1 MIDIDVL
8 FADKYKLETKL
19 GEGGMG
25 EVWIARNI
33 HLEKR
38 VALKVMGRAVSTNV
52 EFVER
57 FLREAVIA
65 SRVRH
70 PAIVEVFDAG
80 QHQGTPWIA
89 MELLEGESLAK
100 RLERGSIPVA
110 ELVPLLVPILDAL
123 HALHEVGVIHR
134 DVKPDNIFL
143 ERRADGTTQ
152 PKLLDFGIAKR
163 VDASRLTGTGSVI
176 GTAWYLSPEQARNS
190 SAVDRRADVYAMGVV
205 LFECLSGAMPYEAES
220 VTELIAKLFTEQPR
234 DLNAL
239 APHVPFEVTSLVR
252 RCLARD
258 ADQRPSTT
266 RLLSSE
272 LVEASRSLDSPQL
285 LAGLAQ
291 TGRVTPTSSVR
302 EGPVRPAATGMNDSA
317 QPSHTHHGQAAQ
329 ANDWTLPKWV
339 RWMLVAVGF
348 GALSVV
354 CLPCIF
360 VTRSCFQ
367 VAQIASSG
375 SAISSRGL
383 SAHFLA
389 ELDVNR
395 HGRMDFALLR
405 VRAADR
411 GTELFVEAFD
421 GDTFE
426 SLWSSQGLGNDAF
439 GSAESYDD
447 ARMLALISA
456 RDSIYIFDGETGS
469 LLTRASLPDR
479 LESVC
484 RFGDGRMGFRTVDE
498 RVSFMEGALL
508 QSMSADASCV
518 DAPRSSVSFRGD
530 IRPRNLRGEAPE
542 VSGMDV
548 SAQYE
553 DAPTRRL
560 YLVGTRPRPASA
572 VPMLA
577 ILEGE
582 RTVWVGDVPS
592 RDPMLARHG
601 EPGPIVWS
609 AGRVLTFYGT
619 SEARMMTAFN
629 AATGERLFDVVLP
642 SSDREADSVVLGRN
656 DIFIQRLSS
665 SGVEI
670 YDAETGA
677 QRRVIDH
684 D

>member
-1 MIDIDVL
+1 MIDTDVL

-100 RLERGSIPVA
+100 RLERGAIPVA

-239 APHVPFEVTSLVR
+239 APHVPYEVTQLVR

-258 ADQRPSTT
+258 PEHRPSTT
-266 RLLSSE
+266 RMLSSA

-285 LAGLAQ
+285 RTGLAH
-291 TGRVTPTSSVR
+291 TGHGEPTARRNEGSVR
-302 EGPVRPAATGMNDSA
+302 PQTL
-317 QPSHTHHGQAAQ
+317 HGQPAQ

-339 RWMLVAVGF
+339 RLLLVAVGF

-354 CLPCIF
+354 CLPCML

-367 VAQIASSG
+367 VAQVAG
-375 SAISSRGL
+375 GGGFTLPGQNAI
-383 SAHFLA
+383 FLA
-389 ELDVNR
+389 ELDVN
-395 HGRMDFALLR
+395 HQGRMDFAALR
-405 VRAADR
+405 TRVEGRSP
-411 GTELFVEAFD
+411 VMYIEAFD
-421 GDTFE
+421 GDSFA
-426 SLWSSQGLGNDAF
+426 SLWTSSGIGNNVSGF
-439 GSAESYDD
+439 GESFDEH
-447 ARMLALISA
+447 RMLAFVA
-456 RDSIYIFDGETGS
+456 ADGVVYIVDGRTGS
-469 LLTRASLPDR
+469 VVINALLPDHLR
-479 LESVC
+479 SVC
-484 RFGDGRMGFRTVDE
+484 RFEHGGIGFHTIDD
-498 RVSFMEGALL
+498 RVNYVEGTMLR
-508 QSMSADASCV
+508 SMIADASCV
-518 DAPRSSVSFRGD
+518 DQPETSVRFRAMESRHREG
-530 IRPRNLRGEAPE
+530 PNPNVPGLA
-542 VSGMDV
+542 V
-548 SAQYE
+548 ATAYE
-553 DAPTRRL
+553 DRLSRR
-560 YLVGTRPRPASA
+560 VFAAGTRPRPSSA

-577 ILEGE
+577 ILEDE
-582 RTVWVGDVPS
+582 RVIWAGDVPS
-592 RDPMLARHG
+592 TDPLRARHG
-601 EPGPIVWS
+601 APGPVVWS

-619 SEARMMTAFN
+619 PRARMMTAFD
-629 AATGERLFDVVLP
+629 ATTGARLFDVPLRA
-642 SSDREADSVVLGRN
+642 SDFEASSVVLGQN
-656 DIFIQRLSS
+656 DIFIQRMYSLE
-665 SGVEI
+665 V
-670 YDAETGA
+670 YDAETGE
-677 QRRVIDH
+677 QRTVIYRD
-684 D
+684 